1 MKYIYIFI
9 LLLSFNSCKDNSE
22 ADQELL
28 KQMQGVWSTKMAVMN
43 PVIYQFDYDSIYNSH
58 GYYNGYYK
66 TYGNREHKT
75 FIPTKFLGNSIK
87 FDIKDSTVHYFDSI
101 NKMKPFFKILSINKK
116 EMVIKYES
124 DYSLDTLGRQ
134 DNNIKTPLDYDQI
147 ISTSSGCYGSCGI
160 INIAIQKNGTVISA
174 NEAFNGKKGVFEGK
188 LDKKFHQF
196 LEQKINNAEL
206 LSLKDNYEEN
216 ITDASENIL
225 LVIKNNKIIKSI
237 RVYAYPMS
245 YFYSSLELALSYSG
259 SIMNNK
265 KKYHESEYF
274 PLLSLININGKQ
286 LSKAQTFLFW
296 TELVKHPSKKI
307 SIKNQ
312 QNYKTEF
319 YYYYFGGELSEINPC
334 KLISIKGNG
343 QQFELT
349 FENNEIYYY
358 DLDYNFI
365 ERYLN

>member
-1 MKYIYIFI
+1 M
-9 LLLSFNSCKDNSE
+9 
-22 ADQELL
+22 
-28 KQMQGVWSTKMAVMN
+28 
-43 PVIYQFDYDSIYNSH
+43 
-58 GYYNGYYK
+58 
-66 TYGNREHKT
+66 
-75 FIPTKFLGNSIK
+75 
-87 FDIKDSTVHYFDSI
+87 
-101 NKMKPFFKILSINKK
+101 
-116 EMVIKYES
+116 
-124 DYSLDTLGRQ
+124 
-134 DNNIKTPLDYDQI
+134 
-147 ISTSSGCYGSCGI
+147 
-160 INIAIQKNGTVISA
+160 
-174 NEAFNGKKGVFEGK
+174 
-188 LDKKFHQF
+188 DKKFHQF